1 LACRRWFSCNDVT
14 TNTVE
19 VSTNSQRGHTRTS
32 TEITPMDR
40 PRHDSSEQDAPFD
53 APMDAAVHRRVTV
66 AVCWALARRA
76 ALDGRELF
84 EDSYAI
90 NEEFREWLLTLEDH
104 PELLQAN
111 VLMVPRDLD
120 LGRRPETDGLLEI

>member
-1 LACRRWFSCNDVT
+1 
-14 TNTVE
+14 
-19 VSTNSQRGHTRTS
+19 
-32 TEITPMDR
+32 MDR
-40 PRHDSSEQDAPFD
+40 PRDDASDHDGFSESPL
-53 APMDAAVHRRVTV
+53 DAAVHRRVTV

-111 VLMVPRDLD
+111 VLMVPRDLHLD
-120 LGRRPETDGLLEI
+120 RRPETDGLLEI

>member
-1 LACRRWFSCNDVT
+1 MT
-14 TNTVE
+14 TNTIE
-19 VSTNSQRGHTRTS
+19 VPTSSQRGHYRTS
-32 TEITPMDR
+32 TEINPMDN
-40 PRHDSSEQDAPFD
+40 PRDASDRDGGFD
-53 APMDAAVHRRVTV
+53 APLDGPLNAAVHRRVTV

-111 VLMVPRDLD
+111 VLMVPRDLH

>member
-1 LACRRWFSCNDVT
+1 VACRRWFSCNDVT

-19 VSTNSQRGHTRTS
+19 VSTNSQRGHTMTS

>member
-1 LACRRWFSCNDVT
+1 VT
-14 TNTVE
+14 TNTIKRP
-19 VSTNSQRGHTRTS
+19 SSRQRGRTGPPPS
-32 TEITPMDR
+32 T
-40 PRHDSSEQDAPFD
+40 PRWTFHK
-53 APMDAAVHRRVTV
+53 AVPPIRT
-66 AVCWALARRA
+66 ARRA

-90 NEEFREWLLTLEDH
+90 NEEFREWLLMLEDH

-111 VLMVPRDLD
+111 VLMVPRDLH

>member
-1 LACRRWFSCNDVT
+1 MDIPGDESKGQ
-14 TNTVE
+14 
-19 VSTNSQRGHTRTS
+19 NSS
-32 TEITPMDR
+32 YE
-40 PRHDSSEQDAPFD
+40 APL
-53 APMDAAVHRRVTV
+53 DAAVHRRATV

-104 PELLQAN
+104 P
-111 VLMVPRDLD
+111 
-120 LGRRPETDGLLEI
+120 

>member
-1 LACRRWFSCNDVT
+1 
-14 TNTVE
+14 
-19 VSTNSQRGHTRTS
+19 
-32 TEITPMDR
+32 MDF
-40 PRHDSSEQDAPFD
+40 PADGSSDQDGGFD
-53 APMDAAVHRRVTV
+53 PTLDAAVHRRVTV

-111 VLMVPRDLD
+111 VLMLPRNLH
-120 LGRRPETDGLLEI
+120 LGSRPETDGLLEI

>member
-1 LACRRWFSCNDVT
+1 MDNHSDG
-14 TNTVE
+14 
-19 VSTNSQRGHTRTS
+19 SGHLDGTD
-32 TEITPMDR
+32 TPL
-40 PRHDSSEQDAPFD
+40 EAGQDIA
-53 APMDAAVHRRVTV
+53 MDAAVHRRLTV

-90 NEEFREWLLTLEDH
+90 NEEFREWLLMLEDH

-111 VLMVPRDLD
+111 VLMVPRHLHR
-120 LGRRPETDGLLEI
+120 GRRPETDGLLEI